1 MITLQTVDQNLK
13 VKLPVTFL
21 TRMKIRVGATL
32 HTEIVGDRLIL
43 RPVSR
48 RKNYPSTAAIL
59 NVQEKIERINKRSAR
74 AAGLTKSEL
83 DIAIKAELI
92 DKKQAWFWTRGWQKM
107 EREADRSRI
116 FEFENVEEALAFLHK

>member
-1 MITLQTVDQNLK
+1 MLNLQTVDQNLK

-48 RKNYPSTAAIL
+48 RKNYPSTDAIL
-59 NVQEKIERINKRSAR
+59 KVQKKIERINKKAAR
-74 AAGLTKSEL
+74 ATGLTKPEL
-83 DIAIKAELI
+83 EIAIKAGLI
-92 DKKQAWFWTRGWQKM
+92 DKKQAWFWTIGWQKM
-107 EREADRSRI
+107 ERAADRSRI

>member
-48 RKNYPSTAAIL
+48 NKNYPSTDAIL
-59 NVQEKIERINKRSAR
+59 KVQKKIERINKKLGR
-74 AAGLTKSEL
+74 ATGLTEAEL
-83 DIAIKAELI
+83 DIAIKAGLI
-92 DKKQAWFWTRGWQKM
+92 DKKQAWFWTTAWQKM
-107 EREADRSRI
+107 EREADRSRT
-116 FEFENVEEALAFLHK
+116 FKFTNVEDALAFLRK